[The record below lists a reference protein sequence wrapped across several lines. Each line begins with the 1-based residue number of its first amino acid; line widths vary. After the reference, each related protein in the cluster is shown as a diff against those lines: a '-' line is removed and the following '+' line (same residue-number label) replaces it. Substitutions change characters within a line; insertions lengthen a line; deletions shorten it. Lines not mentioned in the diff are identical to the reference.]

1 MHYDSDK
8 SSEEYEKTCI
18 AQTNASAARQGDELH
33 LKFGNS
39 ASRIYK
45 EDTTGCENGPYEK
58 CKRYTLYDYFPEH
71 RLFLVIV
78 GYYEGGEWLLVS
90 QLDGKEQQIVGPP
103 GYSPG
108 KRSLAS
114 ANWNEGPGGDSN
126 NGIDIVPADLN
137 SNGPAFH
144 YRPNDYELWQFVRWD
159 GDDRLLLNV
168 TYYEQNGT

>member
-1 MHYDSDK
+1 M
-8 SSEEYEKTCI
+8 
-18 AQTNASAARQGDELH
+18 
-33 LKFGNS
+33 
-39 ASRIYK
+39 
-45 EDTTGCENGPYEK
+45 
-58 CKRYTLYDYFPEH
+58 
-71 RLFLVIV
+71 

-108 KRSLAS
+108 KKWLAS

-159 GDDRLLLNV
+159 GDDRLLLKV
-168 TYYEQNGT
+168 TYYEQNGTARELVTLPAEVVLRYGEWQFKNWPPTWSHP